1 MFQRQTDAV
10 TRYIYMESRDV
21 FVGARIYISVAFAR
35 IGDAIARTR
44 PTEASRSILGRMHLR
59 TPSRGALSAVLA
71 AGTADG
77 SSNDLLRRG

>member
-1 MFQRQTDAV
+1 
-10 TRYIYMESRDV
+10 MESRDV

-44 PTEASRSILGRMHLR
+44 PTRGKPINPRTDGTHLR
-59 TPSRGALSAVLA
+59 TPSCGPFSTVLIA
-71 AGTADG
+71 AGAAAYG